1 MANVIRMQNRQKVE
15 ANTEFS
21 SHSGDVYE
29 ETLISQDGQF
39 THRRIFAASPTE
51 ANFNTL
57 PVGSWLINTV
67 NGVIKVKT
75 GATTWA
81 DITMS

>member
-1 MANVIRMQNRQKVE
+1 MANIIRMQNRQKVE
-15 ANTEFS
+15 TDSEFA

-29 ETLISQDGQF
+29 ETLISQDSAF

-51 ANFNTL
+51 SNFNTL
-57 PVGSWLINTV
+57 PTGSWLINTA

-75 GATTWA
+75 GPTTWS